1 MPMGNRISL
10 CSHGSYAAGL
20 LDAASMIA
28 GSMEQVAVFSLQPGV
43 DPFAYRASI
52 EAYLDSHADDDILCL
67 VDLFGSTPSN
77 MFASLSARNNIEV
90 VAGVNLA
97 TLIEVVIRSD
107 QVSLAE
113 LCDMAL
119 QAIYDGAIDVK
130 QRLKKTVEGKKE
142 PRDGRD

>member
-1 MPMGNRISL
+1 
-10 CSHGSYAAGL
+10 
-20 LDAASMIA
+20 MIA

-52 EAYLDSHADDDILCL
+52 EAYLDSHANDDILCL
-67 VDLFGSTPSN
+67 VDLFGGTPSN
-77 MFASLSARNNIEV
+77 MLASLSARNNEV

-97 TLIEVVIRSD
+97 ALIEVVIRSD

-113 LCDMAL
+113 LRDMAL

-130 QRLKKTVEGKKE
+130 QRLKKAVEEKKE